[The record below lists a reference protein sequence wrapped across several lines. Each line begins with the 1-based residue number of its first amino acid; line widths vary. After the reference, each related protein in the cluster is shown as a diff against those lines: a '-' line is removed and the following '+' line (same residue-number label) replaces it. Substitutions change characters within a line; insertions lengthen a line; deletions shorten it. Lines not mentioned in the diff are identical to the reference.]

1 MKLYDI
7 IRMANSNLWRNKSR
21 TLLTVLAVFI
31 GAFTIM
37 MTTVDEKPDKASSGV
52 SMPSTIMAVRAHR
65 ATMSERTLPMMNM
78 ATVMASMMIVAVIWQ
93 CPFCWWLSIA
103 DEL

>member
-37 MTTVDEKPDKASSGV
+37 MTTGINTGVNNYIDTPRTTCRLCQHRWRNNWKA
-52 SMPSTIMAVRAHR
+52 
-65 ATMSERTLPMMNM
+65 
-78 ATVMASMMIVAVIWQ
+78 
-93 CPFCWWLSIA
+93 
-103 DEL
+103 

>member
-37 MTTVDEKPDKASSGV
+37 MTTGINTGVNNYIDKQVAAVGSEDYLQIMPAQMAEQLESLMSG
-52 SMPSTIMAVRAHR
+52 SNDVREYR
-65 ATMSERTLPMMNM
+65 P
-78 ATVMASMMIVAVIWQ
+78 
-93 CPFCWWLSIA
+93 
-103 DEL
+103 